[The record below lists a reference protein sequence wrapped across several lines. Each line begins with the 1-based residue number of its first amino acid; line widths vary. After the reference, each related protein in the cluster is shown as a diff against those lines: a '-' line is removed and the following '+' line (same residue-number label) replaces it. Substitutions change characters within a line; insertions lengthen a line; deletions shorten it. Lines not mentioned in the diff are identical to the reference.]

1 MSSLMATDSKDDE
14 GLHSSAGGL
23 DVLDAEEVD
32 LGGTID
38 EDKGAPSDAPAPET
52 TTTEDIAEES
62 GPKPENDADAEAE
75 ASTVKDDATDDA
87 DDANDEDIAT
97 GMAKVKMEA
106 KMDQAWDDSEDKAT
120 NDDQKQP
127 NATGPRDPIMK
138 EIAERLQCC
147 KLPHSVPTPM
157 ESCANRHL
165 ICKSCLIGLKK
176 AKEPKCPTC
185 DVALT
190 GALFTNMALENIAS
204 QCVVSCRYSE
214 CGVKCLHSD
223 LDKHYQYC
231 QLPAKRKERIKKED
245 LDWKTT
251 DTEAADAGIRAM
263 AMVAREIQCNFCNE
277 ACPPPI
283 QQCRAG
289 HIACSYCLDRMKRAD
304 SPTCP
309 FCHDDITLTGR
320 NLHLEQMAVS
330 HTVRC
335 RFEGCGKETKYSDLL
350 EHQASCECQPI
361 LCTTCDAKADL
372 DAKYVSWDALWEHYK
387 ETHLPKATPTR
398 LDSEMLLN
406 DEIIKRMLRGRLGFI
421 TWGHSLNSDGEP
433 VRVFPGMYYSKER
446 ETFYFTIRIMAPLIT
461 VDNDGDEQGQQP
473 TFRLI
478 VTSPTS
484 SIKMVGDFPAISYRI
499 PHKFT
504 INNPCLA
511 ISVAT
516 MSLMTDGGEGIKF
529 AIELPEDGPA
539 LT

>member
-23 DVLDAEEVD
+23 DDLDDLDDLDVLDAEEVELD
-32 LGGTID
+32 GTND
-38 EDKGAPSDAPAPET
+38 DDKESPSDAPAPET
-52 TTTEDIAEES
+52 TEDIAEEID
-62 GPKPENDADAEAE
+62 PKPNAD
-75 ASTVKDDATDDA
+75 
-87 DDANDEDIAT
+87 DDANADVEDIAAD
-97 GMAKVKMEA
+97 MAKVKMEA
-106 KMDQAWDDSEDKAT
+106 KMDQAWDDSEDKIAS
-120 NDDQKQP
+120 NDT
-127 NATGPRDPIMK
+127 TGLRDPIMK

-147 KLPHSVPTPM
+147 KLPHAVPTPM
-157 ESCANRHL
+157 ESCANGHL

-185 DVALT
+185 DLALT
-190 GALFTNMALENIAS
+190 GALFTNMAFANIAS

-214 CGVKCLHSD
+214 CEVKCLHSD

-231 QLPAKRKERIKKED
+231 QLPAKRKERIKEED
-245 LDWKTT
+245 LDWKAV
-251 DTEAADAGIRAM
+251 DTEAADAGVRAM
-263 AMVAREIQCNFCNE
+263 AMVGREIQCNFCNE

-289 HIACSYCLDRMKRAD
+289 HVACSYCLDRMKRAD

-320 NLHLEQMAVS
+320 NVHLEQMAVG
-330 HTVRC
+330 HTVKC
-335 RFEGCGKETKYSDLL
+335 RFEGCGKQMKYPDLL

-372 DAKYVSWDALWEHYK
+372 DAQYVSWDALWEHYK
-387 ETHLPKATPTR
+387 GMHLPKATPTR

-406 DEIIKRMLRGRLGFI
+406 DDIIKRMLRGRLGFI

-461 VDNDGDEQGQQP
+461 ADNDGDEQGQQP

-484 SIKMVGDFPAISYRI
+484 SIKIVGDFPAISYRV

-504 INNPCLA
+504 INSPCLA

-516 MSLMTDGGEGIKF
+516 MSLMSEGGEGIKF

>member
-1 MSSLMATDSKDDE
+1 MATDSKDDE
-14 GLHSSAGGL
+14 GLNSSAGGL
-23 DVLDAEEVD
+23 DVLDTEEVALD
-32 LGGTID
+32 GTND
-38 EDKGAPSDAPAPET
+38 DKESPTDDAPAPAPD
-52 TTTEDIAEES
+52 TTEGVAEES
-62 GPKPENDADAEAE
+62 ESKPDEMSADSVTATAEAE
-75 ASTVKDDATDDA
+75 ETVGKDDVNDDG
-87 DDANDEDIAT
+87 NEAT
-97 GMAKVKMEA
+97 GDAES
-106 KMDQAWDDSEDKAT
+106 KMDQAWEDSEGKVAS
-120 NDDQKQP
+120 DDQEQP
-127 NATGPRDPIMK
+127 TNTGPRDPIMK
-138 EIAERLQCC
+138 EIAQRLQCC

-157 ESCANRHL
+157 DACANGHL
-165 ICKSCLIGLKK
+165 LCKSCLIGLKK
-176 AKEPKCPTC
+176 AREPKCPKC

-190 GALFTNMALENIAS
+190 GALFTNMAFANIAS

-245 LDWKTT
+245 LDWKAV
-251 DTEAADAGIRAM
+251 DTEADDAGIRAM

-320 NLHLEQMAVS
+320 NVHLEQMAVG
-330 HTVRC
+330 HTVKC
-335 RFEGCGKETKYSDLL
+335 RFEGCGKEMKYPDLL

-387 ETHLPKATPTR
+387 ETHLLKATPTR
-398 LDSEMLLN
+398 LDSDMLLN
-406 DEIIKRMLRGRLGFI
+406 DDIIKRMLRGRLGFI

-446 ETFYFTIRIMAPLIT
+446 ETFYFTIRIMAPLVT
-461 VDNDGDEQGQQP
+461 GDNGGDEQVQQP

-484 SIKMVGDFPAISYRI
+484 SIKMVGQFPAISYRV
-499 PHKFT
+499 PHKYT
-504 INNPCLA
+504 INSPCLA

-516 MSLMTDGGEGIKF
+516 MILMTEGGEGIKF
-529 AIELPEDGPA
+529 VIELPEDGPI